1 MINGTPV
8 KPASA
13 AGSRRAAPRHRSI
26 ADSLR
31 KNIREGRY
39 KVGSQLPTE
48 EQLCEIFRASRP
60 TLREALRSLTEDGL
74 IVRRRR
80 SGSTVVASQSP
91 TVLAHMVAS
100 IEGLLNYP
108 TETFR
113 KTIETKYIDAD
124 CELASRLKCSPGAT
138 WFHIAALRYPKAI
151 DVPLCWTD
159 MYIMPKYASVVRHR
173 AHETLMV
180 ADQITEMFGEVA
192 SRIQIEVASGVIP
205 ARVARALR
213 VKAGSSALNVVRR
226 YTGQSGEVFETTFSI
241 HPAERFTYQV
251 ELRRER
257 TLPSAVRSRSEA
269 V

>member
-1 MINGTPV
+1 MTV
-8 KPASA
+8 KSISA
-13 AGSRRAAPRHRSI
+13 TASRRVAPRHRAI

-39 KVGSQLPTE
+39 KIGSQLPTE
-48 EQLCEIFRASRP
+48 EQLCEMFRASRP

-91 TVLAHMVAS
+91 TVLAHMVAT

-113 KTIETKYIDAD
+113 KTIETKYVDAD
-124 CELASRLKCSPGAT
+124 CELASRLKCAPGTA
-138 WFHIAALRYPKAI
+138 WFHIAALRYPKAV

-159 MYIMPKYASVVRHR
+159 MYIMPRYASVVRHR
-173 AHETLMV
+173 AHEAVMV
-180 ADQITEMFGEVA
+180 ADQITEMFGEIA
-192 SRIQIEVASGVIP
+192 SRIQIEVSSGVIP
-205 ARVARALR
+205 GRVARALR
-213 VKAGSSALNVVRR
+213 VKAGSPALNVVRR
-226 YTGQSGEVFETTFSI
+226 YTGTSGEVFETTFSI

-257 TLPSAVRSRSEA
+257 TPPPAIRSHSDAV
-269 V
+269 